1 MRGQMTKSVYDI
13 IKRQNGEAF
22 AKAIRNFDSGIF
34 EIPNLVQTVKFS
46 GRNAMPLLPFL
57 ESLKEIHIEETD
69 GNLSPFKLLELAGY
83 DAYYADTLEK
93 QNAIQ
98 KYFKS
103 KEKLCTFND
112 NDRYINYYIINAVK
126 KNVQKIKREN
136 FYGKEARQDEYGT
149 SVISIQMLKTGG
161 FISIKNRYNHTVQ
174 GCDNTFNSNP
184 DNIIWGL
191 SSAIKKYFDVDFSS
205 QKVPLSKGYTYQN
218 NQIIKYNLETNNVYF
233 GDDFYVKDGVVHQIN
248 KDYQLMIRPF
258 IIDLKD
264 RKILNPAGVTDGFI
278 PCFEA
283 EIQKGVLQLQNQDG
297 MKVLLLDGKPLL
309 YAKEGSLKRLYFSKL
324 VEMQANTLK
333 HFEDLEM
340 VDAPCVKIINEWCF
354 EYLENLKKVNLPSLE
369 TMYSFSF
376 KGTNAEVY
384 APKMQEKGVYFLGS
398 LAIDI
403 KNKEIKAKG
412 GYNSEFLTF
421 LQSVIL
427 NNNVSVKQYLDG
439 VYELMINEEPF
450 FKFKNGKLVKIAL
463 ENITHLD
470 AGLIHNLPGL
480 EEVSLPNVAYVGSV
494 NFNKCPKLKKVFLP
508 KAIEMGS
515 SVFCECES
523 LEEIDCPNVRYLE
536 WECVN
541 DNPNLKRF
549 LMPELRETKDYCF
562 NRNGFEEL
570 NLPCLEKV
578 KSNCFCHLPK
588 LKVLNLSDLSYTKEN
603 CFCYLNE
610 IEELKLPSLISYWG
624 GDYFSNN
631 PKLKKVRLN
640 ELEVIRERT
649 FRNCPNL
656 QVAVLDKAE
665 VILDDSFYGL
675 PKLEQ
680 VIAPNVGF
688 IGENVLSGCENL
700 KLVYMPYLRLIMKSN
715 FFKTPNLTCLYAPKA
730 ELSKEDFAKKKPS
743 FQVRKKLPFETKKY
757 MQQFEFER

>member
-1 MRGQMTKSVYDI
+1 MRGLMTKSVYDI

-34 EIPNLVQTVKFS
+34 DVPDLARIVRYA

-57 ESLKEIHIEETD
+57 ESLKEIHIEETS
-69 GNLSPFKLLELAGY
+69 GNFRLFELLSLAGY

-98 KYFKS
+98 KYFES
-103 KEKLCTFND
+103 HEKLCTFND
-112 NDRYINYYIINAVK
+112 NTRYINYYIINAVK
-126 KNVQKIKREN
+126 KNADEIKREN

-161 FISIKNRYNHTVQ
+161 FISIKNRYNHTVP
-174 GCDNTFNSNP
+174 GCDNTFDSNP
-184 DNIIWGL
+184 DNIIIGL
-191 SSAIKKYFDVDFSS
+191 SSAIKKYFGVDFSS
-205 QKVPLSKGYTYQN
+205 QKVPLSNGYTYQN
-218 NQIIKYNLETNNVYF
+218 NQIIKYILVTNNVYF
-233 GDDFYVKDGVVHQIN
+233 GEDFYVKDGVVHQIN

-297 MKVLLLDGKPLL
+297 MKVLLLDGKPSL

-324 VEMQANTLK
+324 VEMEANTLK

-354 EYLENLKKVNLPSLE
+354 EYLENLEKVNLPSLE

-403 KNKEIKAKG
+403 KNKEIKSKG

-421 LQSVIL
+421 LQSIIL

-463 ENITHLD
+463 ENITQLD

-480 EEVSLPNVAYVGSV
+480 EEVSLPNVSYVGSG

-508 KAIEMGS
+508 KAIEMRS

-536 WECVN
+536 WQCVN

-570 NLPCLEKV
+570 NLPSLEKV

-588 LKVLNLSDLSYTKEN
+588 LKVLNLSDLSYTKEK

-610 IEELKLPSLISYWG
+610 IEELTLPSLISYWG

-656 QVAVLDKAE
+656 EMVVLDKAE
-665 VILDDSFYGL
+665 VILENSLCEL
-675 PKLEQ
+675 PALET
-680 VIAPNVGF
+680 VIAPE
-688 IGENVLSGCENL
+688 IGSIYENVLSHCEKL
-700 KLVYMPYLRLIMKSN
+700 KSVYMPHLRLIKRDN
-715 FFKTPNLTCLYAPKA
+715 FFKTPNLTCLYAPMA
-730 ELSKEDFAKKKPS
+730 ELSKEDFAKKNPS